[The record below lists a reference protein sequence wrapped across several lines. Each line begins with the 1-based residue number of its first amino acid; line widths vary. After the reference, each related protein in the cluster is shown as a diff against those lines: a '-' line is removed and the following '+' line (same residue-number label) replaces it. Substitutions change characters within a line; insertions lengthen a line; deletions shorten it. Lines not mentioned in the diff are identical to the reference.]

1 MRRRILVG
9 FAVLGLLALTAAVAL
24 VVARLSTPPVQL
36 ARPSGALAYTA
47 RLRGTWD
54 IGMIEP
60 DGTARLVTP
69 DDAFHD
75 YFASFDFASERI
87 NFLSNRL
94 AGDALGPAQVQPDGL
109 GLRTLDI
116 LGAVTTLFFEGR
128 LDWDPAFAPGG
139 SALVWA
145 SLRDLNLELYVDTDP
160 SNAADSPVR
169 ITASGARDWFHS
181 WSPDGQ
187 WIAFASDRSGNE
199 DIFLVRPDGTGL
211 VQVTTDA
218 ADDIHPVWTLDGE
231 RLLFVS
237 ERGGLLS
244 EGDLTLYAIAVAD
257 ALAGLGE
264 ASVAPL
270 ELLDGLEA
278 DPTYSADGKQVAV
291 MRRQEGEWRIVLMDV
306 AGDGEPLRESARVLT
321 RGGDGLFPV
330 WRP

>member
-1 MRRRILVG
+1 MRRRRILVA
-9 FAVLGLLALTAAVAL
+9 FPLLVLIVLVAL
-24 VVARLSTPPVQL
+24 IVARLSTPPVQL
-36 ARPSGALAYTA
+36 AQPSGALAFTTNQG
-47 RLRGTWD
+47 GTWD

-60 DGTARLVTP
+60 DGAARLVTP
-69 DDAFHD
+69 EDGFHD

-94 AGDALGPAQVQPDGL
+94 TDDALGPTQVQPDGS

-116 LGAVTTLFFEGR
+116 LSAVTTLFFEGR

-160 SNAADSPVR
+160 VSDTDSPVR
-169 ITASGARDWFHS
+169 ITSTGARDWFHS

-187 WIAFASDRSGNE
+187 WIAFASDRTGNE
-199 DIFLVRPDGTGL
+199 DIYVVRPDGSDL
-211 VQVTTDA
+211 VQVTTNA
-218 ADDIHPVWTLDGE
+218 ADDIYPVWTLDGD

-237 ERGGLLS
+237 ERDGLLS
-244 EGDLTLYAIAVAD
+244 DGSLTLYAIDVAD
-257 ALAGLGE
+257 AVAGRGDD
-264 ASVAPL
+264 AV
-270 ELLDGLEA
+270 ELLALVDGLEA

-291 MRRQEGEWRIVLMDV
+291 MRRQDDEWRIVVMDISD
-306 AGDGEPLRESARVLT
+306 DGEPMRESAQVLT
-321 RGGDGLFPV
+321 RDGDALFPV